1 MKRKEARRTSR
12 RRVSEGPWR
21 CVPLCAAI
29 ALGPGMA
36 VAGDEASGCF
46 DASEG
51 FSDPLFA
58 PMAFHGAELRVEYG
72 ERPDGTAWAAT
83 RAIVDLPPEVVIAKV
98 LDHRNI
104 KDMKNTKLSSRS
116 LDSSEYLDLR
126 HVDVD
131 VTVRAAL
138 LKLHVRWTEEWAYE
152 LVEGTPEAPR
162 VMVANYQKIAGT
174 HHIEHQCG
182 SYVVRRLGPDRTDLF
197 LYEEVRATR
206 RSAEDTYKM
215 HQRIL
220 TNIREDLWPAQ
231 PLLADRRVAHAR
243 RAAVE

>member
-1 MKRKEARRTSR
+1 MKRESARRSTR

-21 CVPLCAAI
+21 CVPLCAAM
-29 ALGPGMA
+29 ALGPGFV
-36 VAGDEASGCF
+36 VAGDEGAGCF
-46 DASEG
+46 DVAEG
-51 FSDPLFA
+51 FSHPLFE

-83 RAIVDLPPEVVIAKV
+83 RAIVHLPPEVVVAKI

-104 KDMKNTKLSSRS
+104 KDMKTTKLSSRS
-116 LDSSEYLDLR
+116 LESAEYLDLR
-126 HVDVD
+126 HVEVD
-131 VTVRAAL
+131 VTVKAAL

-152 LVEGTPEAPR
+152 LVEGSPEVPR

-174 HHIEHQCG
+174 HHIQHQCG

-197 LYEEVRATR
+197 MYEEVRATR
-206 RSAEDTYKM
+206 RSAEDTSRM

-220 TNIREDLWPAQ
+220 TNIREDLWPVD
-231 PLLADRRVAHAR
+231 PLVADRRVAHAR
-243 RAAVE
+243 AATE